1 MRLGKEGLWGL
12 RWDWGGASS
21 RKGARLGVHLL

>member
-12 RWDWGGASS
+12 RWDWEGASS